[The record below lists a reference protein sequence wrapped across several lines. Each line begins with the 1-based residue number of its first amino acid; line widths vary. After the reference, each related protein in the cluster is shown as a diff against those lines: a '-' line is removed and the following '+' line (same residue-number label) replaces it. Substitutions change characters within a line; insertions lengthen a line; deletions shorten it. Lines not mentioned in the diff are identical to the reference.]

1 MAFRSDFIFTLIS
14 CLWLSTAVNGQDSN
28 DTRAFPVGGTA
39 TLSCAGVPY
48 DGATKH
54 WEKNPVLPIKVL
66 VGIQTPL
73 GSPPG
78 TPPGDP
84 VYIEANIAAAGL
96 SGRFTATDDL
106 MTATITA
113 VRATDDG
120 DYRCASGSNEIIHKF
135 VAYKL
140 DSVRIE
146 PSGPVPGYVGGTF
159 DVTCTASRDSKPT
172 PSFNWTK
179 QEDSSFMRTGATLR
193 IDSLTM
199 NHTGTYVCT
208 AYHAYASDTAS
219 VQLTVNEEPTVA
231 PTSQGQTGVVT
242 SVPISASKSPG
253 PNDGSNAPQT
263 GGANTG
269 AIVGGVIGATA
280 FVGVMAAVAFFVVR
294 KKRADRVESGDDEV
308 TYHAAGHPGAPENMS
323 RPPPNQPEVMYA
335 ELDLKNA
342 PAGSRKPYVATPDD
356 SPTEYAQIRPSKP
369 PRSTV
374 PHTLA
379 PDDKTEYASIAKP
392 KPNKRLDLQAV

>member
-1 MAFRSDFIFTLIS
+1 MAFSRRGFIVTLVF
-14 CLWLSTAVNGQDSN
+14 CLLLLADVYGQVSN
-28 DTRAFPVGGTA
+28 DTRAFPVGGTT
-39 TLSCAGVPY
+39 TLPCTGVPY
-48 DGATKH
+48 DGVTKH
-54 WEKNPVLPIKVL
+54 WEKNPVLPIKYL
-66 VGIQTPL
+66 VAIQTPL
-73 GSPPG
+73 GQSSPSAPFYDE
-78 TPPGDP
+78 T
-84 VYIEANIAAAGL
+84 NIAAAGL
-96 SGRFTATDDL
+96 TGRFTVANDL

-113 VRATDDG
+113 VRETDDG
-120 DYRCASGSNEIIHKF
+120 DYRCASGASEIIHKL
-135 VAYKL
+135 VIYKL
-140 DSVRIE
+140 DSVRIQPPGTVE
-146 PSGPVPGYVGGTF
+146 GYVGGTF
-159 DVTCTASRDSKPT
+159 DVTCDADSKPT

-179 QEDSSFMRTGATLR
+179 QGDSSFTATGATLR
-193 IDSLTM
+193 ISSLTM

-219 VQLTVNEEPTVA
+219 VQLTVSEAELTVA
-231 PTSQGQTGVVT
+231 PTSQGRTG
-242 SVPISASKSPG
+242 G

-280 FVGVMAAVAFFVVR
+280 FVGVMVAVAFFVLR
-294 KKRADRVESGDDEV
+294 KKRADRGEKDGVESGNDEV

-379 PDDKTEYASIAKP
+379 PDDKTEYASITKP